1 MEEGEALLGAGIA
14 HEDDAAEMLAVLSCL
29 VNLLGN
35 LSDLVEVILSDIL
48 STHDFLLS
56 KNLPT
61 PGCYPRNGQES
72 AYMKTTN

>member
-1 MEEGEALLGAGIA
+1 MEKGEALLCAGIT
-14 HEDDAAEMLAVLSCL
+14 HEDDAAEMLAVFSCL

-35 LSDLVEVILSDIL
+35 LSDLVEVILSDTL
-48 STHDFLLS
+48 STHDFLS

>member
-1 MEEGEALLGAGIA
+1 MLCAGIT
-14 HEDDAAEMLAVLSCL
+14 HEDDAAEMLAMLSCL

-48 STHDFLLS
+48 STHDFLS

-61 PGCYPRNGQES
+61 PGC
-72 AYMKTTN
+72 